1 MPYPVNSY
9 DEWST
14 LHEVIVGS
22 PYHLDYHVDTSFRL
36 FFHEN
41 IQDPSNHGVFS
52 RIKPSNR
59 LRDECEEDLAGF
71 VEILRERGIVVRRPE
86 PVTAV
91 PTVQTPH
98 WSAPAGHA
106 LMSRD
111 PFLVIGDEIIETS
124 PQVRARYF
132 EGDMYTELFTEYF
145 ERGAR
150 WTVAPRSRLL
160 DRNFDHSYVA
170 HLGYSNDI
178 PDNPFYE
185 IMFDGA
191 QVMRLGR
198 DLIFNAST
206 ENHRMGA
213 RWLAR
218 HLGSDYRV
226 HVVSVADNHIDGK
239 ILPLRPGMLLI
250 RDTVDLGQLPKE
262 LQNWDVIRYEW
273 LERPVEVEQDGIPFL
288 ASQSIG
294 INVLSLDDDHVVVQD
309 IQLPLMRNLEK
320 AGFTPIPCRWRH
332 GRSLG
337 GGFHCITLDIN
348 RESGLESY
356 LT

>member
-1 MPYPVNSY
+1 MSYAVNSY
-9 DEWST
+9 DEWT
-14 LHEVIVGS
+14 ALHEVIVGT
-22 PYHLDYHVDTSFRL
+22 PYHLDYHLDTSFRL

-41 IQDPSNHGVFS
+41 IQDPSNHGVFG

-59 LRDECEEDLAGF
+59 LRDECEEDLREF
-71 VEILRERGIVVRRPE
+71 VGILLDRGIVVRRPE
-86 PVTAV
+86 PVTTV
-91 PTVQTPH
+91 PTVQTPY
-98 WSAPAGHA
+98 WTAPAGHA

-132 EGDMYTELFTEYF
+132 EGEMYKELFTEYF

-170 HLGYSNDI
+170 HLGYAGEI
-178 PDNPFYE
+178 PQSPFYE

-191 QVMRLGR
+191 QVMRLGT
-198 DLIFNAST
+198 DLIFNVAN
-206 ENHRMGA
+206 ENHAMGA

-218 HLGSDYRV
+218 HLGPDYRV
-226 HVVSVADNHIDGK
+226 HTVRVADNHIDGK

-250 RDTVDLGQLPKE
+250 RDTVDLSALPKE
-262 LQNWDVIRYEW
+262 LRSWDVIRYEW
-273 LERPVEVEQDGIPFL
+273 LERPVEIEQDGIPFL

-294 INVLSLDDDHVVVQD
+294 INVLSLDEKHVVVQD
-309 IQLPLMRNLEK
+309 MQIPLMRDLER

-348 RESGLESY
+348 REGGMESY
-356 LT
+356 L